1 MSDRDRLSPLDD
13 AHLWEFDDAWPY
25 ENLPCIL
32 IDACLIEKLEQEWDE
47 FTFQIAAEAGVLT
60 HGHHQQPAPPEDGGE
75 VPTLANPEQSSLI
88 GSNRDRHRALD
99 TAFLEDMT
107 EFMEHEGPSDT
118 IGFPFAPSHFLQ
130 DSHRV
135 EIDTREKDDQNCSI
149 CKSKYG
155 KERRNTTK
163 PASNTDQGLLNEE
176 MPEYPVKLRCG
187 HVLGDGCIKTK
198 LLDQAASCPLC
209 RLQFP
214 PVR

>member
-1 MSDRDRLSPLDD
+1 MMLGRMRIYRVSSLTPVSL
-13 AHLWEFDDAWPY
+13 
-25 ENLPCIL
+25 
-32 IDACLIEKLEQEWDE
+32 EKLEQEWDE
-47 FTFQIAAEAGVLT
+47 FTCQIAAEAGVLT
-60 HGHHQQPAPPEDGGE
+60 HGYHQQSAPL
-75 VPTLANPEQSSLI
+75 LANPELSSLI
-88 GSNRDRHRALD
+88 GSNRDRHRALG
-99 TAFLEDMT
+99 TAFLEEMT

-135 EIDTREKDDQNCSI
+135 EIDTLDKDDQNCSI

-155 KERRNTTK
+155 KERRDTTK
-163 PASNTDQGLLNEE
+163 PASNTDQGLLDEE